1 MPLVYQWSGKTTKG
15 TIQKGELTANT
26 KEEVIAQLRR
36 QKIVPTIVTPKQK
49 AKTHLFKGGVSDKD
63 LVVFTRQFATMID
76 AGLPLVQALDIL
88 AKQTE
93 NKTLAHAV
101 GEVKND
107 VEGGSTY
114 ADALRKHPRIFSDL
128 YTNMVAAGESG
139 GILDTILNRLA
150 VYIEKSMKLK
160 SKVKGAMIYPSVIV
174 SVAIIVVWIILA
186 KVVPTFATMF
196 ARMGG
201 ILPLPTRVV
210 IILSNFLGGPGGLAV
225 ILIIIALII
234 FIVMIRRTEKGKY
247 VIDSIMLKL
256 PIFGLLLKK
265 VAVSKFTRTLGTL
278 IGSGVPILEGLDI
291 TAKTAGNKVVE
302 YEVIKVRQAVSEGK
316 TIAEPL
322 SDSRVFP
329 VMVTQ
334 MIAVGESTGAIDTM
348 LNKIADFYD
357 DEVDQAVSNLTA
369 MLEPIIMVFLGATIG
384 FIVIAM
390 YMPIFKF
397 SHALTKIRC
406 NRMLMPLSI
415 GPWNA

>member
-1 MPLVYQWSGKTTKG
+1 MPLVYQWSGKTAQG

-49 AKTHLFKGGVSDKD
+49 AKTHLLKSRVKDKD

-76 AGLPLVQALDIL
+76 AGLPLVQALEIL

-93 NKTLAHAV
+93 NKTLASAIN
-101 GEVKND
+101 EVKID

-160 SKVKGAMIYPSVIV
+160 SKIKGAMIYPSVII

-196 ARMGG
+196 TRMGG
-201 ILPLPTRVV
+201 ILPLPTRIV
-210 IILSNFLGGPGGLAV
+210 IALSNFLGGPGGLA
-225 ILIIIALII
+225 IIIGIIGLII

-247 VIDSIMLKL
+247 TIDNILLRL
-256 PIFGLLLKK
+256 PIFGVLLKK

-322 SDSRVFP
+322 SDSKVFP

-390 YMPIFKF
+390 YMPIFK
-397 SHALTKIRC
+397 LITLIK
-406 NRMLMPLSI
+406 
-415 GPWNA
+415 